1 MDAVFKGHNLFVATP
16 KSGDFP
22 DLQFYYDVCLPGNS
36 TILNKYDAVT
46 MRLRDNSLNVK
57 DCVLDFSKSIP
68 MPKEVEPCLEPVL
81 RTAAEPP
88 RVAGL
93 LENLVAMIK
102 RNFNAPDLTG
112 TIDIEST
119 ASVVVDK
126 FFDSYF
132 IKREKYTKNIAG
144 VMTKDSMMRWLGK
157 QERSTIGQLA
167 NYNFVDLPA
176 IDQYKHMIKAQP
188 KQKLDLSIQNEYPA
202 LQTIVYHSKQING
215 IFGPVFSELTRLL
228 LEAVDSQKFL
238 FFTRKTPEQIQE
250 FFSDLDSHVPMDVL
264 ELDISKYDKSQNEF
278 HCAVEYEIWKRL
290 GLNEFLAEV
299 WKQGHRKTTLKDY
312 IAGIKTCLWYQRKSG
327 DVTTFIGNTVII
339 AACLGSMLP
348 MEKVIKGAFCGDDS
362 VLYFPKGLDFPDIQ
376 SCANLMWNFEAK
388 LYRKKYGY
396 FCGRYIIHHDKG
408 AIVYYDPL
416 KLISKL
422 GAKHIKDYDH
432 LEELRVSLCDV
443 ACSLGNCAYFPQLN
457 AAIKEVHKTAIDG
470 SFAFNCVNKFLCDK
484 FLFRTLFLNGC

>member
-68 MPKEVEPCLEPVL
+68 MPKEVKPCLEPVL

-88 RVAGL
+88 RAAGL

-132 IKREKYTKNIAG
+132 IKKEKYTKNIAG

-188 KQKLDLSIQNEYPA
+188 KTEI
-202 LQTIVYHSKQING
+202 
-215 IFGPVFSELTRLL
+215 GPFNSE
-228 LEAVDSQKFL
+228 
-238 FFTRKTPEQIQE
+238 
-250 FFSDLDSHVPMDVL
+250 
-264 ELDISKYDKSQNEF
+264 
-278 HCAVEYEIWKRL
+278 
-290 GLNEFLAEV
+290 
-299 WKQGHRKTTLKDY
+299 
-312 IAGIKTCLWYQRKSG
+312 
-327 DVTTFIGNTVII
+327 
-339 AACLGSMLP
+339 
-348 MEKVIKGAFCGDDS
+348 
-362 VLYFPKGLDFPDIQ
+362 
-376 SCANLMWNFEAK
+376 
-388 LYRKKYGY
+388 
-396 FCGRYIIHHDKG
+396 
-408 AIVYYDPL
+408 
-416 KLISKL
+416 
-422 GAKHIKDYDH
+422 
-432 LEELRVSLCDV
+432 
-443 ACSLGNCAYFPQLN
+443 
-457 AAIKEVHKTAIDG
+457 
-470 SFAFNCVNKFLCDK
+470 
-484 FLFRTLFLNGC
+484 